1 MSVLIAK
8 RYAKALFELAVGAEQ
23 FVHVHLS
30 LHDFVRL
37 MRRHD
42 QFRKMFFSYQVEAK
56 DKISILNLLLKE
68 ETNELFFNFLKLL
81 VLKKRT
87 PELFQILDEFERLYA
102 KKQNRLVVHVESA
115 VDLDETTLT
124 RLEKLFAD
132 VLKANIHVSAKTNAD
147 ILGGIIVEY
156 DGTVID
162 ASLRRKLKEL
172 RKSLETGNVLENKPV
187 YLF

>member
-8 RYAKALFELAVGAEQ
+8 RYAKALFELAVEAEQ

-42 QFRKMFFSYQVEAK
+42 QFRSMFFSYQVEAK
-56 DKISILNLLLKE
+56 DKIHILNKLLKE

-87 PELFQILDEFERLYA
+87 PELFQILDEFERLYD
-102 KKQNRLVVHVESA
+102 KKQNRLVVYVETA
-115 VDLDETTLT
+115 VDLDEETQT
-124 RLEKLFAD
+124 RLERLIAD
-132 VLKANIHVSAKTNAD
+132 RLKKNVHVVVKKNAD
-147 ILGGIIVEY
+147 ILGGMIVQM
-156 DGTVID
+156 DGTFID
-162 ASLRRKLKEL
+162 ASLRRKVKEL
-172 RKSLETGNVLENKPV
+172 RQSLETGSALEKSRP
-187 YLF
+187 LAL